1 MAPGLDSAAMSQPTR
16 RVRRV
21 TAVPGSDREPVWAD
35 VVLWFETIDAIV
47 RGLGHGL
54 NNRALALGATI
65 ESMDPKRPVGQQLAS
80 GLAREAERLTDQ
92 LRQLRALPFAI
103 EREPMPLLLR
113 DVLSAAIQ
121 LHHAHA
127 SLGEIPAYLEGTAE
141 TPPVLVAES
150 ALLHSALVTLTA
162 LKAFAA
168 PGGIVRITC
177 SGSPDQAV
185 VTFVAQRDP
194 TDTHDEFPQRALI
207 KPTALT
213 AALLTGALLEI
224 EQRIGCDSVTVIWT
238 LPSLKAMRRRTREM
252 AAAH

>member
-1 MAPGLDSAAMSQPTR
+1 MTPLSGT
-16 RVRRV
+16 V
-21 TAVPGSDREPVWAD
+21 REPTWSD

-65 ESMDPKRPVGQQLAS
+65 ESLDPKRPVGQHLAS
-80 GLAREAERLTDQ
+80 GLTRETERLTDQ

-113 DVLSAAIQ
+113 DVLSTAIQ
-121 LHHAHA
+121 LHRAHA
-127 SLGEIPAYLEGTAE
+127 SLGEIPAYLETSSE
-141 TPPVLVAES
+141 TPPVLAPES
-150 ALLHSALVTLTA
+150 ALMHAALVTLTA
-162 LKAFAA
+162 LKAFAS

-177 SGSPDQAV
+177 SGHADQAE

-194 TDTHDEFPQRALI
+194 TDAQDDVMSRALI

-213 AALLTGALLEI
+213 AALLSSAQLEI
-224 EQRIGCDSVTVIWT
+224 EQQIGPDAVTLIWT
-238 LPSLKAMRRRTREM
+238 LPSLKAMRRRTREL
-252 AAAH
+252 AAAR

>member
-1 MAPGLDSAAMSQPTR
+1 M
-16 RVRRV
+16 
-21 TAVPGSDREPVWAD
+21 TAVPGSVREPVWSD

-80 GLAREAERLTDQ
+80 DLTRETERLADQ

-103 EREPMPLLLR
+103 DREAMPLLLR
-113 DVLSAAIQ
+113 DVLSVAIQ

-127 SLGEIPAYLEGTAE
+127 SLGEIPAYLEGSAE

-150 ALLHSALVTLTA
+150 ALLHAVLVTLTA

-177 SGSPDQAV
+177 SGSADQAE

-194 TDTHDEFPQRALI
+194 TDAHDAFTPRALI

-213 AALLTGALLEI
+213 AALLSTALLEI
-224 EQRIGCDSVTVIWT
+224 EQQIGRDAVTLIWT
-238 LPSLKAMRRRTREM
+238 LPSLKAMRRRTRDV
-252 AAAH
+252 AAAR